1 MQDKPIPMSHNTDQS
16 HAHNSHSGARRH
28 LLVSATYRELE
39 PLALLYG
46 FSHETPVS
54 GIPYPLAGTSFDL
67 LITGPGTVAT
77 AFHTTKALTSGNY
90 STAINVGVA
99 GSFNADLDHGT
110 LMLVTRDR
118 FADMGAEVPNGFIPG
133 EKLPFTLLN
142 HPPFQEGWLIPQQP
156 DDQNLPFLPDCT
168 AVTSDTIH
176 TTQHTIQKIVD
187 LFQPELESMEGA
199 AFFYTCIQ
207 MNLPCLQ
214 IRSVSNMVGPRN
226 NANWQLDAAIESL
239 CKFLTTFLITYESNT

>member
-1 MQDKPIPMSHNTDQS
+1 MSNTPDPANE
-16 HAHNSHSGARRH
+16 HFNLENNRRH

-39 PLALLYG
+39 PLAPLYG

-54 GIPYPLAGTSFDL
+54 GIPYPLLGTAFDL

-77 AFHTTKALTSGNY
+77 AFHTTKALTLGKY
-90 STAINVGVA
+90 ATAINVGVA
-99 GSFNADLDHGT
+99 GSFDADLDHGT
-110 LMLVTRDR
+110 LMLVTKDR

-142 HPPFQEGWLIPQQP
+142 HPPFQAGWLIPELP
-156 DDQNLPFLPDCT
+156 YHQNLPHFPACT

-176 TTQHTIQKIVD
+176 TTPHTIAQIVD

-207 MNLPCLQ
+207 MKLPCLQ

-239 CKFLTTFLITYESNT
+239 CKFLEKFLLTYESGT